1 MTFNTAVFG
10 STNDPMVRQAVQ
22 GSGNT
27 CSFRIFSDD
36 QKASYAV
43 NGFYV
48 DYVPSG
54 RR

>member
-1 MTFNTAVFG
+1 
-10 STNDPMVRQAVQ
+10 MVRQAVQ